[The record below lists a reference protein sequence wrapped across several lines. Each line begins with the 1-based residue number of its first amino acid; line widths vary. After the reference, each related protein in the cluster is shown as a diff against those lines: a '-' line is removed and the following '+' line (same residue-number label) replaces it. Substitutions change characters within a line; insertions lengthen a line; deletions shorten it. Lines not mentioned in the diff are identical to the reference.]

1 MEGSVDMSLEYHQS
15 TLDDS
20 KEEREQ
26 LIRYHQRLE
35 KLKELNKE
43 KENKKPTLDD
53 ILSRHGFYS
62 YERNI

>member
-1 MEGSVDMSLEYHQS
+1 MSLEYYQS

-35 KLKELNKE
+35 KLKELNKKKE
-43 KENKKPTLDD
+43 KKKPTLDD
-53 ILSRHGFYS
+53 ILKRHGFVPGKLMS
-62 YERNI
+62 

>member
-1 MEGSVDMSLEYHQS
+1 MSLEYHQS
-15 TLDDS
+15 TLDDG

-43 KENKKPTLDD
+43 KENKKPSLDD
-53 ILSRHGFYS
+53 ILKRHGFYPC
-62 YERNI
+62 ERNR